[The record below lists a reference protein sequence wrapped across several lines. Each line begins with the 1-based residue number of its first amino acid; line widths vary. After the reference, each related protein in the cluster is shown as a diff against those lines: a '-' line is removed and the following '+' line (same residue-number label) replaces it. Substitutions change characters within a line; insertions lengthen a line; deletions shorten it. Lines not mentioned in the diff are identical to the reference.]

1 MQNQF
6 WEGGDEAPRLVAPYA
21 TKGKY
26 RRGLSIW
33 TNERVVVA
41 IDNRIFTTATLTIIK
56 RCPEGIQLTNQFGG
70 RIRDKMQIEI
80 EYCDNLTC

>member
-1 MQNQF
+1 
-6 WEGGDEAPRLVAPYA
+6 LVAPYA

-41 IDNRIFTTATLTIIK
+41 IGNRIFTTATLTIIK
-56 RCPEGIQLTNQFGG
+56 RCPEGMNS
-70 RIRDKMQIEI
+70 QI
-80 EYCDNLTC
+80 NLEVELETKFK